1 MPLFEIDSI
10 NLQLYKLV
18 ILKIFHSINE
28 FVATKK
34 TILTLGTFDGVHFG
48 HKTILKKVTQGTMNG
63 NYESVVLT
71 FFPHPRMVLQEKSE
85 IKLLNTIEEK
95 IELLEQLGIENLI
108 IHPFDTTFSQL
119 TAEEFVR
126 DILVNRFNIQK
137 IIIGYDHRFG
147 RNRTADINDLITYGK
162 TYHFE
167 VEQITAQEINAIS
180 VSSTKI
186 RTAILEGEIDL
197 ANAYLEYPYPISGQV
212 IQGKQLGRTIGFP
225 TANIAI
231 AEDFK
236 LIPKNGVYVV
246 SSFIDEELVYGM
258 MNIGTNPTVGGEKQS
273 IEVHFL
279 DFSKDLYNQSVK
291 ISILHRL
298 RSEQKFQ
305 NIDFL
310 KARLA
315 LDESTTRKYITANQ
329 LLNKS

>member
-147 RNRTADINDLITYGK
+147 RNRTADINDLIT
-162 TYHFE
+162 
-167 VEQITAQEINAIS
+167 
-180 VSSTKI
+180 
-186 RTAILEGEIDL
+186 
-197 ANAYLEYPYPISGQV
+197 
-212 IQGKQLGRTIGFP
+212 
-225 TANIAI
+225 
-231 AEDFK
+231 
-236 LIPKNGVYVV
+236 
-246 SSFIDEELVYGM
+246 
-258 MNIGTNPTVGGEKQS
+258 
-273 IEVHFL
+273 
-279 DFSKDLYNQSVK
+279 
-291 ISILHRL
+291 
-298 RSEQKFQ
+298 
-305 NIDFL
+305 
-310 KARLA
+310 
-315 LDESTTRKYITANQ
+315 
-329 LLNKS
+329 

>member
-1 MPLFEIDSI
+1 M
-10 NLQLYKLV
+10 QLYKLV
-18 ILKIFHSINE
+18 ILKIFHSISE

-48 HKTILKKVTQGTMNG
+48 HKTILNKVTQSTKNRT
-63 NYESVVLT
+63 YESVVLT
-71 FFPHPRMVLQEKSE
+71 FFPHPRMVLQEKSD
-85 IKLLNTIEEK
+85 IKLLNTIAEK
-95 IELLEQLGIENLI
+95 IELLEQLGVENLV
-108 IHPFDTTFSQL
+108 IHPFDTNFSKL

-162 TYHFE
+162 TYNFE

-186 RTAILEGEIDL
+186 RTAILEGEIEL

-225 TANIAI
+225 TANITI

-246 SSFIDEELVYGM
+246 SSIINDQLVYGM

-279 DFSKDLYNQSVK
+279 DFNKDLYHQPLKV
-291 ISILHRL
+291 SILHRL
-298 RSEQKFQ
+298 RSEQKFL

-310 KARLA
+310 KAQLA
-315 LDESTTRKYITANQ
+315 KDENNTRDYIATYQ
-329 LLNKS
+329 SLNKS